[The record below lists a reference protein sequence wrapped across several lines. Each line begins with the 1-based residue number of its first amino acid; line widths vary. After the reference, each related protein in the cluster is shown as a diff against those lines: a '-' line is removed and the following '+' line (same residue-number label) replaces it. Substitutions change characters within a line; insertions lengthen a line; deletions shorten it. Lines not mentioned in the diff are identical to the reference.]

1 MLVRRRVLH
10 RYASTTD
17 DVTHSSLYTEQLLCA
32 HALTQSFVHREA
44 FTHRR
49 LYTEAFA
56 QRSFYTQKL
65 LQTDALHKDDLALL
79 HTNAFTDR
87 SFYTEKPFC
96 TEQLLHKEVFLFPFK
111 KGKQVF
117 PQTAWPHWGVLM
129 ARVKARVFNR
139 GGILSVWHF
148 SCQFPRKMALVK
160 CPCAFRLRRLA
171 QNVVSGSVPG
181 HFSCEFSHKMA
192 LVKCPCTFRPRRLA
206 QNGVPGGVASNTSW
220 LWWNVHMHFH
230 CAARAKRDISYRN
243 LAKRALVK
251 RSCQETSYR
260 DLANKALLEI
270 LYTDLAEGPL
280 IEILYRDLVIY
291 RDLTWRSLTC
301 GDLF

>member
-1 MLVRRRVLH
+1 MRRRVLH

-96 TEQLLHKEVFLFPFK
+96 TEQLLHKEVFLFPFLK
-111 KGKQVF
+111 KANRYFPKQ
-117 PQTAWPHWGVLM
+117 
-129 ARVKARVFNR
+129 R
-139 GGILSVWHF
+139 GHTEGFLW
-148 SCQFPRKMALVK
+148 QE
-160 CPCAFRLRRLA
+160 LRPGCSIE
-171 QNVVSGSVPG
+171 VVS
-181 HFSCEFSHKMA
+181 
-192 LVKCPCTFRPRRLA
+192 LA
-206 QNGVPGGVASNTSW
+206 FGIFPVNFHAKW
-220 LWWNVHMHFH
+220 L
-230 CAARAKRDISYRN
+230 
-243 LAKRALVK
+243 L
-251 RSCQETSYR
+251 
-260 DLANKALLEI
+260 
-270 LYTDLAEGPL
+270 
-280 IEILYRDLVIY
+280 
-291 RDLTWRSLTC
+291 
-301 GDLF
+301 